1 MGERYNNILL
11 VYPEVPKNT
20 YWSFHYALKFIKK
33 KSSMPPLGLIT
44 VAALF
49 PESYNLKLVDLNIEE
64 LKEEDILWSDAVFIS
79 AMIVQKESMEHVID
93 VSGKLGKPIV
103 AGGPYVTSSWRVISG
118 VSHFIL
124 GEAETVFHAFLEDFK
139 AGNAGKLYS
148 SSAYPDITHSVVPR
162 FDLLKREAYGSMA
175 IQYSRGCPFK
185 CEFCDIWKAYGNKP
199 RLKSAE
205 CVVNELDTLFQL
217 GWEGSVFI
225 VDDNFIGNKKRVK
238 NELLPALFEWQK
250 THDYVFR
257 FFTEASINM
266 ASDPDLLTGMRNA
279 AFNEV
284 FIGIET
290 PSRRALKEVGK
301 NQNLK
306 TDILEAVRTVQSYG
320 IEVMAGF
327 ILGFDSDAEDIF
339 ERQVEFIQ
347 QSGIP
352 QAMVGL
358 LTALPGTDLYDRMKK
373 ERRLIAES
381 TGNNTH
387 NMMTNFKTKMN
398 PDQLK
403 RGYQRV
409 LESIYDRNLNNY
421 FRRCTTF
428 MNNLGRAAHFQ
439 RKISFNEIKMLI
451 KSLVLQPFTPYG
463 FQYMKFVIN
472 NFIRHRHI
480 FGEIIR
486 FAIIGHHFHTITQE
500 TLKMERLSCELDEG
514 ASDLS
519 CQLSRYSQQLTTNSK
534 EAVKSIIELWEREN
548 VFLQRIRKRI
558 DNIHIDFQGEILKK
572 YADVSKQL
580 WRLFQPYEDDLRN
593 AGAI

>member
-1 MGERYNNILL
+1 
-11 VYPEVPKNT
+11 
-20 YWSFHYALKFIKK
+20 
-33 KSSMPPLGLIT
+33 
-44 VAALF
+44 
-49 PESYNLKLVDLNIEE
+49 
-64 LKEEDILWSDAVFIS
+64 
-79 AMIVQKESMEHVID
+79 
-93 VSGKLGKPIV
+93 
-103 AGGPYVTSSWRVISG
+103 
-118 VSHFIL
+118 
-124 GEAETVFHAFLEDFK
+124 
-139 AGNAGKLYS
+139 
-148 SSAYPDITHSVVPR
+148 
-162 FDLLKREAYGSMA
+162 
-175 IQYSRGCPFK
+175 
-185 CEFCDIWKAYGNKP
+185 
-199 RLKSAE
+199 
-205 CVVNELDTLFQL
+205 
-217 GWEGSVFI
+217 
-225 VDDNFIGNKKRVK
+225 
-238 NELLPALFEWQK
+238 
-250 THDYVFR
+250 
-257 FFTEASINM
+257 
-266 ASDPDLLTGMRNA
+266 
-279 AFNEV
+279 
-284 FIGIET
+284 
-290 PSRRALKEVGK
+290 
-301 NQNLK
+301 
-306 TDILEAVRTVQSYG
+306 
-320 IEVMAGF
+320 
-327 ILGFDSDAEDIF
+327 
-339 ERQVEFIQ
+339 
-347 QSGIP
+347 
-352 QAMVGL
+352 
-358 LTALPGTDLYDRMKK
+358 
-373 ERRLIAES
+373 
-381 TGNNTH
+381 
-387 NMMTNFKTKMN
+387 
-398 PDQLK
+398 
-403 RGYQRV
+403 V